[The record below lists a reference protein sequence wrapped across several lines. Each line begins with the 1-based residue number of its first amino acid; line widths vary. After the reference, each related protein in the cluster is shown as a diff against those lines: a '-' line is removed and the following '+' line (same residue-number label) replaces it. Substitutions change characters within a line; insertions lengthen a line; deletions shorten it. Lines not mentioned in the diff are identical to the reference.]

1 MNASPKLHA
10 VPALWRR
17 ELVKFLRDRNRVA
30 GAVLQP
36 VAIWLLLGFGF
47 RDSFR
52 LPDAT
57 GMDLP
62 YLEFLFPGMM
72 AIVALFTAIFST
84 ISIVEERDSGFLQAA
99 LATPARRWSLVLGPA
114 LGSVTLAVGQG
125 ALFFLLIPLTG
136 HAPGWVGVTLM
147 AGILAAVALGFT
159 GLGVVIA
166 WRSRTTR
173 GFHAVMNLCLIPLW
187 VLSGA
192 FFPAEGAPG
201 ALQWAIRL
209 NPVSYGVDAL
219 RTAMYWP
226 QEPPIGVFPFALSLA
241 VTGLFAAAMFFWA
254 ARSAGRPIRP

>member
-1 MNASPKLHA
+1 MKMHA

-17 ELVKFLRDRNRVA
+17 ELVKFVRDTNRVA

-36 VAIWLLLGFGF
+36 LAVWLLLGFGF

-52 LPDAT
+52 LPTPAGLDVS
-57 GMDLP
+57 

-72 AIVALFTAIFST
+72 TLVALFTSIFST
-84 ISIVEERDSGFLQAA
+84 ISIVEERHSGFLQAA
-99 LATPARRWSLVLGPA
+99 LAAPVRRLSLVLGAA
-114 LGSVTLAVGQG
+114 LGSATLAVGQG
-125 ALFFLLIPLTG
+125 LLFFVLMPLTG
-136 HAPGWVGVTLM
+136 HVPSLTGFALMVGIM
-147 AGILAAVALGFT
+147 ALVALGFAAV
-159 GLGVVIA
+159 GIVIA
-166 WRSRTTR
+166 WQSRTTR

-192 FFPAEGAPG
+192 FFPVEGAPG

-226 QEPPIGVFPFALSLA
+226 QNPPIDASSFALSLA
-241 VTGLFAAAMFFWA
+241 VTGLFAAIMLIFA
-254 ARSAGRPIRP
+254 ARASRKSVREFR

>member
-1 MNASPKLHA
+1 MKMHA
-10 VPALWRR
+10 AAALWRR
-17 ELVKFLRDRNRVA
+17 ELVKFARDRNRVA
-30 GAVLQP
+30 GAALQP
-36 VAIWLLLGFGF
+36 IAIWLLLGFGF

-52 LPDAT
+52 LPGAEGME

-84 ISIVEERDSGFLQAA
+84 ISIVEERQGGFLQAA
-99 LATPARRWSLVLGPA
+99 LATPARRWALVLGPA
-114 LGSVTLAVGQG
+114 LGSATLAVGQG

-136 HAPGWVGVTLM
+136 HAPSWIGAAMT
-147 AGILAAVALGFT
+147 AGILAAVALGFA
-159 GLGVVIA
+159 GLGVAIA

-173 GFHAVMNLCLIPLW
+173 GFHAIMNLLLIPLW

-201 ALQWAIRL
+201 VLQWAIRL

-219 RTAMYWP
+219 RTALYWP
-226 QEPPIGVFPFALSLA
+226 QEPPLAIFPFGLSLA
-241 VTGLFAAAMFFWA
+241 ATGLFAAIALFWA
-254 ARSAGRPIRP
+254 VRSANRPIHA

>member
-1 MNASPKLHA
+1 MKMYA

-17 ELVKFLRDRNRVA
+17 ELVKFARDRNRIA

-52 LPDAT
+52 LPGAA
-57 GMDLP
+57 GEELP

-84 ISIVEERDSGFLQAA
+84 ISIVEERHSGFLQAA
-99 LATPARRWSLVLGPA
+99 LATPARRWSLVLGPS
-114 LGSVTLAVGQG
+114 LGSATLAVGQG

-136 HAPGWVGVTLM
+136 HAPGLVGVALTI
-147 AGILAAVALGFT
+147 GILAAVALGFT

-173 GFHAVMNLCLIPLW
+173 GFHAIMNLCLIPLW

-201 ALQWAIRL
+201 VLQWAIRL

-226 QEPPIGVFPFALSLA
+226 QEPPVEVFPFALALG
-241 VTGLFAAAMFFWA
+241 VTGLFAASMLFWA
-254 ARSAGRPIRP
+254 VRSARKPIRP